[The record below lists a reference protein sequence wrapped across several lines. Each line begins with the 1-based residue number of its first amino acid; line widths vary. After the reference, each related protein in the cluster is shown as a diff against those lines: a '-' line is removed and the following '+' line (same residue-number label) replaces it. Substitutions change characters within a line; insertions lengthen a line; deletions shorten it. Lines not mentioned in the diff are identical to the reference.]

1 MLNPDDL
8 KEMGVTFDDVLLEP
22 QYSEVLPSM
31 IDLHTRLTKNISLNI
46 PFMSAPMDTVT
57 ESEMAIALARAGG
70 VGVIHKNLG
79 VDGQV
84 AEVRKV
90 KRSANGVIRNPS
102 TVEPDATVREVD
114 QMMTELGISGVPVI
128 KKGGDLVGIVT
139 RRDLQFA
146 SNPETPVTEVMT
158 KVENLV
164 TWKGDLSL
172 NDAEAV
178 LKEHKVEKLLIVDGD
193 NKLNGLVTIR
203 DVAMLQKYPSRC
215 CDALGRL
222 RVGASVGVIEK
233 EEEKDRIERL
243 IEANADFLVVD
254 SAHGHSK
261 NVVQTVCW
269 IKERHPEV
277 DVVAGNVATYD
288 GAKALVDAGA
298 DAVKVGIGP
307 GSICTTRVV
316 SGVGVP
322 QLTAVARAVKAVE
335 GTDVTVIADGGI
347 RFSGDVVK
355 ALAAGARVVMI
366 GSLFAGYDESP
377 GDVVLSKGRSFKTY
391 RGMGSLGAMVRG
403 SSDRYNQSGKEEG
416 KLVPEGVEGLVPYK
430 GKIRDCLYQ
439 LCGGVRAGMG
449 YCGANT
455 LDELR
460 AKAKFIRISPATVR
474 ENHPHDIS
482 ISKEAP
488 NYSPGNGYGG

>member
-1 MLNPDDL
+1 MLNPDDI
-8 KEMGVTFDDVLLEP
+8 KDMGLTYDDVLLEP
-22 QYSEVLPSM
+22 QYSEVLPAM
-31 IDLHTRLTKNISLNI
+31 TDLRTRLTKNISLNI

-57 ESEMAIALARAGG
+57 ESDMAIALARAGG
-70 VGVIHKNLG
+70 VGVIHKILG
-79 VDGQV
+79 VDKQV
-84 AEVRKV
+84 AEVKKV

-102 TVEPDATVREVD
+102 TVAPNAMVCEVD
-114 QMMTELGISGVPVI
+114 RMMVELGISGVPVLDENG
-128 KKGGDLVGIVT
+128 KLVGLVT

-146 SNPETPVTEVMT
+146 GNREASVTEVMT
-158 KVENLV
+158 TAENLV
-164 TWKGDLSL
+164 THKGDLSL
-172 NDAEAV
+172 NDAEAI
-178 LKEHKVEKLLIVDGD
+178 LKEHKVEKLLILDEND
-193 NKLNGLVTIR
+193 NLNGLVTIR
-203 DVAMLQKYPSRC
+203 DVAMLQKYPDRC
-215 CDALGRL
+215 CDDLGRL
-222 RVGASVGVIEK
+222 RVGASVGMISK
-233 EEEKDRIERL
+233 EGESERIERL
-243 IEANADFLVVD
+243 IAEDVDFLVVD

-261 NVVQTVCW
+261 NVISTVRW
-269 IKERHPEV
+269 IKERHSDV
-277 DVVAGNVATYD
+277 DVIAGNVATYE

-355 ALAAGARVVMI
+355 AIAAGADVVMI
-366 GSLFAGYDESP
+366 GSLFAGFDESP
-377 GDVVLSKGRSFKTY
+377 GEKILQGGRYVKSY
-391 RGMGSLGAMVRG
+391 RGMGSVGAMVLG
-403 SSDRYNQSGKEEG
+403 SGDRYNQGDKKDGKY
-416 KLVPEGVEGLVPYK
+416 VPEGVEAVVPYK
-430 GKIRDCLYQ
+430 GKVSDCLYQ

-455 LDELR
+455 FKELR
-460 AKAKFIRISPATVR
+460 EKAKFIRISPATVR

-488 NYSPGNGYGG
+488 NYSPGSGFGG